1 MHPAVLRV
9 FLWLCLVSF
18 LATGCETARKAKAK
32 RKGGQVSSK
41 EETVLVGV
49 IEMINPEQNY
59 VLIRC
64 DQQHALAAGTELT
77 AIDASGTQ
85 SRLMLTPERKGMHL
99 TADIKEG
106 APKVANLVIYRK
118 PGAGAATPASVT
130 TPDATAATS
139 NGIPPASSTTSN
151 VDTLPQTVEPMV
163 IQPIPLEPL
172 APTTN
177 QPAQTGPTKLQ

>member
-1 MHPAVLRV
+1 MHPVLRV

-18 LATGCETARKAKAK
+18 LATGCEAARKAKAK
-32 RKGGQVSSK
+32 KKGGNVSSK
-41 EETVLVGV
+41 EQMVLIGV

-106 APKVANLVIYRK
+106 SPKVANLVIYRK
-118 PGAGAATPASVT
+118 PGAGAATPALAT
-130 TPDATAATS
+130 APDAAAATA
-139 NGIPPASSTTSN
+139 NGIAPASPTTSD
-151 VDTLPQTVEPMV
+151 VGTLPQTVEPMI
-163 IQPIPLEPL
+163 IQPIPLEPVV
-172 APTTN
+172 PTTPS
-177 QPAQTGPTKLQ
+177 PAQPGPTKPQ